1 MSKNSKKAALFVKLV
16 SLAVLI
22 AMLQSMLYLP
32 ALAAPTGQRL
42 RALVGS
48 SFLIGYAAATNFNN
62 RSDSATYQSVASS
75 EFNFVTPE
83 NAMKWDALQPTQG
96 NFSFGNAD
104 ALVTFAQAN
113 TQKIHGHTLVWH
125 SQLPS
130 WVASAGTNSTTLT
143 NVMNTHITTV
153 MNHWPDG
160 TIYAW
165 DVVNEAFNE
174 DGTRR
179 SSPFQNVIGN
189 GYIETAFRTARAADA
204 TTKLIYNDYNVET
217 VNSKSTAMYNMVA
230 DFKNRGV
237 PIDGVGLQMH
247 LTSGGLD
254 YNSLASNMARFAAL
268 GVEIY
273 ITEMDVRLTT
283 PASQTDLS
291 NQATIYANVLARCRA
306 QPMCKGFQVW
316 GIPDKDSWVM
326 STFPGTGVPLL
337 FDDNFNAKPAYYSVQ
352 SGLGGTTP
360 TATLTRTNTPPAVTN
375 TPTRTLTRT
384 VTPNITNT
392 GTRPATTV
400 APTFTRTRTPTATGT
415 GGLPTIP
422 PPTNTLVPTNTA
434 APTSSGG
441 TCSPVSATITAPF
454 TKDGVGTL
462 CWQSSNLGSY
472 INSWNTSSVTING
485 VNITNLYMASGS
497 YPVKIGGF
505 WYVTYNGPYAWS
517 HFEAK

>member
-1 MSKNSKKAALFVKLV
+1 MLKNSKKTALSVKLL
-16 SLAVLI
+16 SLTMLI
-22 AMLQSMLYLP
+22 VMLQSALYMP
-32 ALAAPTGQRL
+32 AAAAPTGSRL
-42 RALVGS
+42 RALVGT

-83 NAMKWDALQPTQG
+83 NAMKWDATEPNQG
-96 NFSFGNAD
+96 SFNFGNAD
-104 ALVTFAQAN
+104 ALVSFAQAN

-130 WVASAGTNSTTLT
+130 WVSAAGTSSAALTT
-143 NVMNTHITTV
+143 VMNNHINGV

-189 GYIETAFRTARAADA
+189 GFIETAFRTARAADA

-217 VNSKSTAMYNMVA
+217 VNSKSTAMYNMVS
-230 DFKNRGV
+230 DFKSRGV

-254 YNSLASNMARFAAL
+254 YNSLATNMARFAAL

-283 PASQTDLS
+283 PASQTDLN
-291 NQATIYANVLARCRA
+291 NQATIYANVLAKCRA

-337 FDDNFNAKPAYYSVQ
+337 FDDNYNAKPAYYSVQ
-352 SGLGGTTP
+352 SGLGGVTP
-360 TATLTRTNTPPAVTN
+360 TATLTRTNTAPAVTATLTR
-375 TPTRTLTRT
+375 TPTRT
-384 VTPNITNT
+384 NT
-392 GTRPATTV
+392 GTVPATTV

-415 GGLPTIP
+415 GGFPTMP
-422 PPTNTLVPTNTA
+422 PATNTYTPVPTNTT
-434 APTSSGG
+434 APTSSGS

-454 TKDGVGTL
+454 TKDGAGTF

-472 INSWNTSSVTING
+472 VNSWNTTSVTING

-497 YPVKIGGF
+497 YPAKIGGF
-505 WYVTYNGPYAWS
+505 WYVAYNGPYAWS
-517 HFEAK
+517 HFETK

>member
-1 MSKNSKKAALFVKLV
+1 MLKNSKKTALSVKLL
-16 SLAVLI
+16 SLTMLI
-22 AMLQSMLYLP
+22 VMLQGVLYMP
-32 ALAAPTGQRL
+32 AAAAPTGTRL
-42 RALVGS
+42 RALVGT
-48 SFLIGYAAATNFNN
+48 SFLIGYAAATNFNS

-83 NAMKWDALQPTQG
+83 NAMKWDATEPTQG

-104 ALVTFAQAN
+104 ALVSFAQAN

-130 WVASAGTNSTTLT
+130 WVASAGTSSAALTT
-143 NVMNTHITTV
+143 VMNNHINGV

-165 DVVNEAFNE
+165 DVVNEAFND

-189 GYIETAFRTARAADA
+189 SFIETAFRTADAADSQA
-204 TTKLIYNDYNVET
+204 KLIYNDYNVET

-254 YNSLASNMARFAAL
+254 YNSLATNMARFAAL

-291 NQATIYANVLARCRA
+291 NQSTIYANVLAKCRA

-337 FDDNFNAKPAYYSVQ
+337 FDDNYNAKPAYFTVQ
-352 SGLGGTTP
+352 TVLGGDAPTP
-360 TATLTRTNTPPAVTN
+360 TRTNTLPAVTA
-375 TPTRTLTRT
+375 TVTRTLTRT
-384 VTPNITNT
+384 PTLNITNT

-415 GGLPTIP
+415 GGFPTIAASFTP
-422 PPTNTLVPTNTA
+422 VPPTKTNTPV
-434 APTSSGG
+434 PTSSGG
-441 TCSPVSATITAPF
+441 TCTPTSSITAPF
-454 TKDGVGTL
+454 TWDGAGVY

-472 INSWNTSSVTING
+472 TNNWNNNSVTING
-485 VNITNLYMASGS
+485 VNITNVYMGAGS
-497 YPVKIGGF
+497 YPAKIGGF
-505 WYVTYNGPYAWS
+505 WYIAYNASFAWS